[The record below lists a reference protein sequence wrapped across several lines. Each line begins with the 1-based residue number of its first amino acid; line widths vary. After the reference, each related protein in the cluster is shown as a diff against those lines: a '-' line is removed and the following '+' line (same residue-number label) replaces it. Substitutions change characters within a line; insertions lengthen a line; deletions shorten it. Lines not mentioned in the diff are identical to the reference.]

1 MMASSEDAVIRRI
14 WDEKNIKPYSP
25 TVAEVDSVLDGKSI
39 FIDWKSGLEPAIFV
53 KYSTPSGKPLVHLAP
68 RPVFMPNYAGWGFFK
83 FNPWRAKFDEQIRK
97 HIEIGTNQLTVV
109 VSELICPY
117 L

>member
-1 MMASSEDAVIRRI
+1 MLE
-14 WDEKNIKPYSP
+14 
-25 TVAEVDSVLDGKSI
+25 GKSI

-53 KYSTPSGKPLVHLAP
+53 KYSTPSGDPLVHKAS

-97 HIEIGTNQLTVV
+97 HIEVSCNLEMLFLGFSIVQGVSKDATMFLTIPITLV
-109 VSELICPY
+109 LF

>member
-1 MMASSEDAVIRRI
+1 MTNNFSHCFTA
-14 WDEKNIKPYSP
+14 
-25 TVAEVDSVLDGKSI
+25 
-39 FIDWKSGLEPAIFV
+39 GLEPAIFV

-97 HIEIGTNQLTVV
+97 HIE
-109 VSELICPY
+109 VSYTDWDKSVDCSSQ
-117 L
+117 